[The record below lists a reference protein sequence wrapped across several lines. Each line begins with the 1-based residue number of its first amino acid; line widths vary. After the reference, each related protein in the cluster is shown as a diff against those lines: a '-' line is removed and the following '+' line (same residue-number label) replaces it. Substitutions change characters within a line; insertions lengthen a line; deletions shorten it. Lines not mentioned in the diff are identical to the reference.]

1 MFKKYQYISFLFL
14 LFLTMASF
22 AQNKSRKQLE
32 LDRNRIKKEI
42 KLVNKLLFAA
52 KKSEQNAL
60 EDLKDLNQK
69 ISIREKY
76 ISTINLEVQSLSS
89 DIAIYEDDIE
99 QLDKKLIKL
108 KNDYAEMIYR
118 SYKSK
123 SQQSNT
129 LFLFSSKS
137 FYQAYKRVKYMKQYA
152 SFRKKQG
159 EEVSLLT
166 KKLLR
171 LKDSL
176 LTQKILKDTLLSNE
190 KEQQSKIEYEK
201 DDQQKLISELKT
213 QEKKYKKK
221 LRLKQQ
227 EEKKI
232 SQRIDKII
240 KEAIA
245 KSNAKKG
252 VNKAKGFSMTPEAK
266 ALAVRFEQ
274 NKGKLPWPLTSGLIV
289 RKFGKQPHP
298 VYPGNFINS
307 TGIHIATKKDSNA
320 KAIFNGEVLAI
331 QTQSEGKKSVL
342 IRHGNYIS
350 IYNNLESV
358 YVSDGEK
365 VNTGQALGKVFTDR
379 ITGKTK
385 LIFVLSKNTTR
396 LNPTSWILKIN

>member
-1 MFKKYQYISFLFL
+1 M
-14 LFLTMASF
+14 
-22 AQNKSRKQLE
+22 
-32 LDRNRIKKEI
+32 
-42 KLVNKLLFAA
+42 
-52 KKSEQNAL
+52 
-60 EDLKDLNQK
+60 NQK
-69 ISIREKY
+69 IAIREQY
-76 ISTINLEVQSLSS
+76 ISTINLEVESLTN
-89 DIAIYEDDIE
+89 DIAIYEDEIK

-108 KNDYAEMIYR
+108 KEDYAEMIYK

-123 SQQSNT
+123 SQQSST

-159 EEVSLLT
+159 EEVYLLT
-166 KKLLR
+166 NKFLR

-176 LTQKILKDTLLSNE
+176 LIRKSLKDTLLSNE
-190 KEQQSKIEYEK
+190 KEQKSKIENEK
-201 DDQQKLISELKT
+201 DDQNKIISELKN
-213 QEKKYKKK
+213 QEKKYKKR
-221 LRLKQQ
+221 LRIKQQ
-227 EEKKI
+227 EERKI
-232 SQRIDKII
+232 TQRIDKII

-252 VNKAKGFSMTPEAK
+252 IKKAKGFSLTPEAK
-266 ALAVRFEQ
+266 ALAVKFEQ
-274 NKGKLPWPLTSGLIV
+274 NKGKLPWPVKSGLII
-289 RKFGKQPHP
+289 RMFGKQPHP
-298 VYPGNFINS
+298 VYSGNYINS
-307 TGIHIATKKDSNA
+307 TGIHIATQKGSNA
-320 KAIFNGEVLAI
+320 MAIFNGEILAI

-358 YVSDGEK
+358 YVNDGQK
-365 VNTGQALGKVFTDR
+365 IKTGQPLGKIFTDR

>member
-1 MFKKYQYISFLFL
+1 MFKEYKYISLLFL
-14 LFLTMASF
+14 LFFMMSSF

-32 LDRNRIKKEI
+32 LDRKRIKNEI
-42 KLVNKLLFAA
+42 KMVNKLLFTA

-60 EDLKDLNQK
+60 EDLKDLNHK
-69 ISIREKY
+69 IAIREQY
-76 ISTINLEVQSLSS
+76 ISTINLEVKSLSN
-89 DIAIYEDDIE
+89 DIAIYEDDIK

-108 KNDYAEMIYR
+108 KEDYAEMIYK

-123 SQQSNT
+123 SQQSST

-159 EEVSLLT
+159 EEVYVLT
-166 KKLLR
+166 NKFLR

-176 LTQKILKDTLLSNE
+176 LIQKELKDTLLSNE
-190 KEQQSKIEYEK
+190 EEQKSKIEYEK
-201 DDQQKLISELKT
+201 DDQRKLIFELQT

-221 LRLKQQ
+221 LRIKQQ
-227 EEKKI
+227 QEKKI
-232 SQRIDKII
+232 TQIIDKII

-252 VNKAKGFSMTPEAK
+252 VKKSKGFSLTPEAK
-266 ALAVRFEQ
+266 ALAVSFEQ
-274 NKGKLPWPLTSGLIV
+274 NKGKLPWPVENGFII

-298 VYPGNFINS
+298 VYSGNFINS
-307 TGIHIATKKDSNA
+307 TGIHIATKKGSNA
-320 KAIFNGEVLAI
+320 NAIFNGEILAI

-358 YVSDGEK
+358 YVNDGQK
-365 VNTGQALGKVFTDR
+365 IKTGQPLGKVFTDR

-396 LNPTSWILKIN
+396 LNPTSWILKVN

>member
-1 MFKKYQYISFLFL
+1 MFNKHKYISLLFFLFL
-14 LFLTMASF
+14 TLTTS
-22 AQNKSRKQLE
+22 AQKKSRKQLE
-32 LDRNRIKKEI
+32 LDRKRIKNEI
-42 KLVNKLLFAA
+42 KMVNKLLFAA
-52 KKSEQNAL
+52 KKSEKNAL

-69 ISIREKY
+69 IAIREQY
-76 ISTINLEVQSLSS
+76 ISTINLEVESLTN
-89 DIAIYEDDIE
+89 DIAIYEDEIK

-108 KNDYAEMIYR
+108 KEDYAEMIYK

-123 SQQSNT
+123 SQQSST

-159 EEVSLLT
+159 EEVFLLT
-166 KKLLR
+166 NKFLR

-176 LTQKILKDTLLSNE
+176 LIRKSLKDTLLSNE
-190 KEQQSKIEYEK
+190 KEQKSKIENEK
-201 DDQQKLISELKT
+201 DDQNKIISELKN
-213 QEKKYKKK
+213 QEKKYKKR
-221 LRLKQQ
+221 LRIKQQ
-227 EEKKI
+227 EERKI
-232 SQRIDKII
+232 TQRIDKII

-252 VNKAKGFSMTPEAK
+252 IKKAKGFSLTPEAK
-266 ALAVRFEQ
+266 ALAVKFEQ
-274 NKGKLPWPLTSGLIV
+274 NKGKLPWPVKSGLII
-289 RKFGKQPHP
+289 RRFGKQPHP
-298 VYPGNFINS
+298 VYSGNYINS
-307 TGIHIATKKDSNA
+307 TGIHIATQKGSNA
-320 KAIFNGEVLAI
+320 MAIFNGEILAI

-358 YVSDGEK
+358 YVNDGQK
-365 VNTGQALGKVFTDR
+365 IKTGQPLGKIFTDR

>member
-1 MFKKYQYISFLFL
+1 MFNKHKYISLLFFLFL
-14 LFLTMASF
+14 TLTTS
-22 AQNKSRKQLE
+22 AQKKSRKQLE
-32 LDRNRIKKEI
+32 LDRKRIKNEI
-42 KLVNKLLFAA
+42 KMVNKLLFAA
-52 KKSEQNAL
+52 KKSEKNAL

-69 ISIREKY
+69 IAIREQY
-76 ISTINLEVQSLSS
+76 ISTINLEVESLTN
-89 DIAIYEDDIE
+89 DIAIYEDEIK

-108 KNDYAEMIYR
+108 KEDYAEMIYK

-123 SQQSNT
+123 SQQSST

-159 EEVSLLT
+159 EEVYLLT
-166 KKLLR
+166 NKFLR

-176 LTQKILKDTLLSNE
+176 LIRKSLKDTLLSNE
-190 KEQQSKIEYEK
+190 KEQKSKIENEK
-201 DDQQKLISELKT
+201 DDQNKIISELKN
-213 QEKKYKKK
+213 QEKKYKKR
-221 LRLKQQ
+221 LRIKQQ
-227 EEKKI
+227 EERKI
-232 SQRIDKII
+232 TQRIDKII

-252 VNKAKGFSMTPEAK
+252 IKKAKGFSLTPEAK
-266 ALAVRFEQ
+266 ALAVKFEQ
-274 NKGKLPWPLTSGLIV
+274 NKGKLPWPVKSGLII
-289 RKFGKQPHP
+289 RRFGKQPHP
-298 VYPGNFINS
+298 VYSGNYINS
-307 TGIHIATKKDSNA
+307 TGIHIATQKGSNA
-320 KAIFNGEVLAI
+320 MAIFNGEILAI

-358 YVSDGEK
+358 YVNDGQK
-365 VNTGQALGKVFTDR
+365 IKTGQPLGKIFTDR

-385 LIFVLSKNTTR
+385 LIFVLSKNTTG

>member
-1 MFKKYQYISFLFL
+1 MFKKYQYISLLLL
-14 LFLTMASF
+14 LFLTIPSF

-32 LDRNRIKKEI
+32 LDRKRIKKEI
-42 KLVNKLLFAA
+42 QLVNKLLFAA

-69 ISIREKY
+69 ISIRAQY
-76 ISTINLEVQSLSS
+76 ISTINLEVESLSNT
-89 DIAIYEDDIE
+89 IAIYEGDIK
-99 QLDKKLIKL
+99 QLEIKLIKL
-108 KNDYAEMIYR
+108 KEDYAEMIYK

-123 SQQSNT
+123 SQQSST

-159 EEVSLLT
+159 EEVYLLT
-166 KKLLR
+166 NKFLR

-176 LTQKILKDTLLSNE
+176 LVQKKLKDTLLSNE
-190 KEQQSKIEYEK
+190 KEQKTKIEYEK
-201 DDQQKLISELKT
+201 NDQKKLISELKN
-213 QEKKYKKK
+213 QEKKYKKR
-221 LRLKQQ
+221 LRIKQQ

-245 KSNAKKG
+245 RSNAKKG
-252 VNKAKGFSMTPEAK
+252 IKKVKGFSLTPEAR

-274 NKGKLPWPLTSGLIV
+274 NKGKLPWPVESGLII
-289 RKFGKQPHP
+289 RRFGKQPHP
-298 VYPGNFINS
+298 IYAGNFINS
-307 TGIHIATKKDSNA
+307 TGIHIATNKGSTAN
-320 KAIFNGEVLAI
+320 AIFNGEILAI

-358 YVSDGEK
+358 YVNDGQK
-365 VNTGQALGKVFTDR
+365 IQTGQPLGKIFTDR

-396 LNPTSWILKIN
+396 LNPTSWILKVN

>member
-1 MFKKYQYISFLFL
+1 MFIEHKYISLLFFLFL
-14 LFLTMASF
+14 TITSS
-22 AQNKSRKQLE
+22 AQIKSRKQLE
-32 LDRNRIKKEI
+32 LDRKRIKNEI
-42 KLVNKLLFAA
+42 IMVNKLLFDA
-52 KKSEQNAL
+52 KKSEKNAL

-69 ISIREKY
+69 IAIREQY
-76 ISTINLEVQSLSS
+76 ISAINLEVESLSNG
-89 DIAIYEDDIE
+89 IAIYEDDIK
-99 QLDKKLIKL
+99 QLEKKLIKL
-108 KNDYAEMIYR
+108 KEDYAEMIYK

-123 SQQSNT
+123 SQQSST

-159 EEVSLLT
+159 EEVHLLT
-166 KKLLR
+166 NKFLR

-176 LTQKILKDTLLSNE
+176 LIQKGLKDTLLSNE
-190 KEQQSKIEYEK
+190 KEQKSKIENEK
-201 DDQQKLISELKT
+201 DDQKKLISELKT

-221 LRLKQQ
+221 LRIKQQ

-232 SQRIDKII
+232 TQSIDKII

-245 KSNAKKG
+245 KSNVKKG
-252 VNKAKGFSMTPEAK
+252 IKKAKGFSLTPEAK
-266 ALAVRFEQ
+266 ALAVKFEL
-274 NKGKLPWPLTSGLIV
+274 NKGNLPWPVKSGLII

-298 VYPGNFINS
+298 VYSGNFINS
-307 TGIHIATKKDSNA
+307 TGIHIATQKGSNA
-320 KAIFNGEVLAI
+320 MAIFNGEILAI

-358 YVSDGEK
+358 YVTDGQK
-365 VNTGQALGKVFTDR
+365 IKTGQPLGKIFTDR

-396 LNPTSWILKIN
+396 LNPTNWILKIN

>member
-1 MFKKYQYISFLFL
+1 MFKKYKYISLLFL
-14 LFLTMASF
+14 LFLTMSSF

-32 LDRNRIKKEI
+32 LDRKRIKNEI
-42 KLVNKLLFAA
+42 KMVNKLLFAA

-69 ISIREKY
+69 IIVREKY
-76 ISTINLEVQSLSS
+76 ISTINLEVQSLSNE
-89 DIAIYEDDIE
+89 IVIYEKDIQ
-99 QLDKKLIKL
+99 QLDKKLIRL
-108 KNDYAEMIYR
+108 KEDYAAMIYK

-123 SQQSNT
+123 SQQSST

-159 EEVSLLT
+159 EEVYLLSNDFL
-166 KKLLR
+166 K

-176 LTQKILKDTLLSNE
+176 LFQKQLKDSLLSDEEAQKI
-190 KEQQSKIEYEK
+190 KIEEEK
-201 DDQQKLISELKT
+201 IDQQKLISEIIT
-213 QEKKYKKK
+213 QEKKYKRELRKK
-221 LRLKQQ
+221 EQ
-227 EEKKI
+227 EQKKI
-232 SQRIDKII
+232 TERIDKII
-240 KEAIA
+240 KDAIA
-245 KSNAKKG
+245 KSNALKGIKKS
-252 VNKAKGFSMTPEAK
+252 KGFSLTPEAK

-274 NKGKLPWPLTSGLIV
+274 NKGKLPWPVESGLIV
-289 RKFGKQPHP
+289 RRFGKQPHP
-298 VYPGNFINS
+298 VYSGNYINS
-307 TGIHIATKKDSNA
+307 TGIHIATKKGSNA
-320 KAIFNGEVLAI
+320 EAIFNGEVLAI

-365 VNTGQALGKVFTDR
+365 VKTGQPLGKIFTDR

-396 LNPTSWILKIN
+396 LNPTSWILKN

>member
-1 MFKKYQYISFLFL
+1 MFNKHKYISLLFFLFL
-14 LFLTMASF
+14 TLTTS
-22 AQNKSRKQLE
+22 AQKKSRKQLE
-32 LDRNRIKKEI
+32 LDRKRIKNEI
-42 KLVNKLLFAA
+42 KMVNKLLFAA
-52 KKSEQNAL
+52 KKSEKNAL

-69 ISIREKY
+69 IAIREQY
-76 ISTINLEVQSLSS
+76 ISTINLEVESLTN
-89 DIAIYEDDIE
+89 DIAIYEDEIK

-108 KNDYAEMIYR
+108 KEDYAEMIYK

-123 SQQSNT
+123 SQQSST

-159 EEVSLLT
+159 EEVYLLT
-166 KKLLR
+166 NKFLR

-176 LTQKILKDTLLSNE
+176 LIRKSLKDTLLSNE
-190 KEQQSKIEYEK
+190 KEQKSKIENEK
-201 DDQQKLISELKT
+201 DDQNKIISELKN
-213 QEKKYKKK
+213 QEKKYKKR
-221 LRLKQQ
+221 LRIKQQ
-227 EEKKI
+227 EERKI
-232 SQRIDKII
+232 TQRIDKII

-252 VNKAKGFSMTPEAK
+252 IKKAKGFSLTPEAK
-266 ALAVRFEQ
+266 ALAVKFEQ
-274 NKGKLPWPLTSGLIV
+274 NKGKLPLPVKSGLII
-289 RKFGKQPHP
+289 RRFGKQPHP
-298 VYPGNFINS
+298 VYSGNYINS
-307 TGIHIATKKDSNA
+307 TGIHIATQKGSNA
-320 KAIFNGEVLAI
+320 MAIFNGEILAI

-358 YVSDGEK
+358 YVNDGQK
-365 VNTGQALGKVFTDR
+365 IKTGQPLGKIFTDR

>member
-1 MFKKYQYISFLFL
+1 MFKKYQYISLLLL
-14 LFLTMASF
+14 LFLTIPSF

-32 LDRNRIKKEI
+32 LDRKRIKKEI
-42 KLVNKLLFAA
+42 QLVNKLLFAA

-69 ISIREKY
+69 ISIRAQY
-76 ISTINLEVQSLSS
+76 ISTINLEVESLSNT
-89 DIAIYEDDIE
+89 IAIYEGDIK
-99 QLDKKLIKL
+99 QLEIKLIKL
-108 KNDYAEMIYR
+108 KEYYAEMIYK

-123 SQQSNT
+123 SQQSST

-159 EEVSLLT
+159 EEVYLLT
-166 KKLLR
+166 NKFLR

-176 LTQKILKDTLLSNE
+176 LVQKKLKDTLLSNE
-190 KEQQSKIEYEK
+190 KEQKTKIEYEK
-201 DDQQKLISELKT
+201 NDQKKLISELKN
-213 QEKKYKKK
+213 QEKKYKKR
-221 LRLKQQ
+221 LRIKQQ

-245 KSNAKKG
+245 RSNAKKG
-252 VNKAKGFSMTPEAK
+252 IKKAKEFSLTPEAR

-274 NKGKLPWPLTSGLIV
+274 NKGKLPWPVESGLII
-289 RKFGKQPHP
+289 RRFGKQPHP
-298 VYPGNFINS
+298 IYAGNFINS
-307 TGIHIATKKDSNA
+307 TGIHIATNKGSTAN
-320 KAIFNGEVLAI
+320 AIFNGEILAI

-358 YVSDGEK
+358 YVNDGQK
-365 VNTGQALGKVFTDR
+365 IQTGQPLGKIFTDR

-396 LNPTSWILKIN
+396 LNPTSWILKVN

>member
-1 MFKKYQYISFLFL
+1 MNKSNHYISFIL
-14 LFLTMASF
+14 LLLLSISVA

-32 LDRNRIKKEI
+32 SDRKRIKKEI
-42 KLVNKLLFAA
+42 KMVNKLLFDV
-52 KKSEQNAL
+52 KKSEKNAL

-69 ISIREKY
+69 ITVREKY
-76 ISTINLEVQSLSS
+76 ISTINLEVQSLTNE
-89 DIAIYEDDIE
+89 IVIYEKNIH
-99 QLDKKLIKL
+99 QLDKKLIRL
-108 KNDYAEMIYR
+108 KEDYAAMIYK

-123 SQQSNT
+123 SQQSST

-159 EEVSLLT
+159 EEVYLLSNDF
-166 KKLLR
+166 LR

-176 LTQKILKDTLLSNE
+176 LSDEEAQKI
-190 KEQQSKIEYEK
+190 KIEVEK
-201 DDQQKLISELKT
+201 TDQQKLISEIIN
-213 QEKKYKKK
+213 QEKKYKRELRKK
-221 LRLKQQ
+221 EQ
-227 EEKKI
+227 EQKKI
-232 SQRIDKII
+232 SERIDKII
-240 KEAIA
+240 KDAIA
-245 KSNAKKG
+245 KSNAIKGAKKS
-252 VNKAKGFSMTPEAK
+252 KGFSLTPEAK

-274 NKGKLPWPLTSGLIV
+274 NKGKLPWPVESGLIT
-289 RKFGKQPHP
+289 RRFGKQPHP
-298 VYPGNFINS
+298 VYSGNYINS
-307 TGIHIATKKDSNA
+307 TGIHIATKKGSNA
-320 KAIFNGEVLAI
+320 EAIFNGEVLAI

-365 VNTGQALGKVFTDR
+365 VKTGQPLGKIFTDR

-396 LNPTSWILKIN
+396 LNPTSWILKN

>member
-1 MFKKYQYISFLFL
+1 MFNKYKYISLLFL
-14 LFLTMASF
+14 LCLTITTS

-32 LDRNRIKKEI
+32 LDRKRIKNEI
-42 KLVNKLLFAA
+42 KMVNKLLFAA
-52 KKSEQNAL
+52 KKSEKNAL

-69 ISIREKY
+69 ITIREQY
-76 ISTINLEVQSLSS
+76 ISTINLELESLTK
-89 DIAIYEDDIE
+89 DIAIYEDEIK

-108 KNDYAEMIYR
+108 KEDYAEMIYK

-123 SQQSNT
+123 SQQSST

-137 FYQAYKRVKYMKQYA
+137 FYQAYKRLKYMKQYA

-159 EEVSLLT
+159 EEVYLLT
-166 KKLLR
+166 KKFLR

-176 LTQKILKDTLLSNE
+176 LIRKGLKDTLLSNE
-190 KEQQSKIEYEK
+190 NEQKSKIEIEK
-201 DDQQKLISELKT
+201 DEQKKIISELKT
-213 QEKKYKKK
+213 QEKKYKKR
-221 LRLKQQ
+221 LRIKQQ
-227 EEKKI
+227 EERKI
-232 SQRIDKII
+232 TQRIDKII

-252 VNKAKGFSMTPEAK
+252 IKKSKGFSLTPEAK
-266 ALAVRFEQ
+266 ALAVKFEQ
-274 NKGKLPWPLTSGLIV
+274 NKGKLPWPVKSGLII

-298 VYPGNFINS
+298 VYSGNYINS
-307 TGIHIATKKDSNA
+307 TGIHIATQKGSNA
-320 KAIFNGEVLAI
+320 MAIFNGEILAI

-358 YVSDGEK
+358 YVNDGQK
-365 VNTGQALGKVFTDR
+365 IKTGQPLGKIFTDR

>member
-1 MFKKYQYISFLFL
+1 MFNKHKYISLLFFLFL
-14 LFLTMASF
+14 TLTTS
-22 AQNKSRKQLE
+22 AQKKSRKQLE
-32 LDRNRIKKEI
+32 LDRKRIKNEI
-42 KLVNKLLFAA
+42 KMVNKLLFAA
-52 KKSEQNAL
+52 KKSEKNAL

-69 ISIREKY
+69 IAIREQY
-76 ISTINLEVQSLSS
+76 ISTINLEVESLTN
-89 DIAIYEDDIE
+89 DIAIYEDEIK

-108 KNDYAEMIYR
+108 KEDYAEMIYK

-123 SQQSNT
+123 SQQSST

-159 EEVSLLT
+159 EEVYLLT
-166 KKLLR
+166 NKFLR

-176 LTQKILKDTLLSNE
+176 LIRKSLKDTLLSNE
-190 KEQQSKIEYEK
+190 KEQKSKIENEK
-201 DDQQKLISELKT
+201 DDQNKIISELKN
-213 QEKKYKKK
+213 QEKKYKKR
-221 LRLKQQ
+221 LRIKQH
-227 EEKKI
+227 EERKI
-232 SQRIDKII
+232 TQRIDKII

-252 VNKAKGFSMTPEAK
+252 IKKAKGFSLTPEAK
-266 ALAVRFEQ
+266 ALAVKFEQ
-274 NKGKLPWPLTSGLIV
+274 NKGKLPWPVKSGLII
-289 RKFGKQPHP
+289 RRFGKQPHP
-298 VYPGNFINS
+298 VYSGNYINS
-307 TGIHIATKKDSNA
+307 TGIHIATQKGSNA
-320 KAIFNGEVLAI
+320 MAIFNGEILAI

-358 YVSDGEK
+358 YVNDGQK
-365 VNTGQALGKVFTDR
+365 IKTGQPLGKIFTDR